1 MITAKDNKI
10 KGGMSILLWPLLFVV
25 LLVFMDLICG
35 GRILNISNLNSVV
48 IHAANTIFVSWAF
61 CFVFAADY
69 MDLSIFSVVILA
81 SFAGGELGNRM
92 GMPGVL
98 IGSVIVAVACMF
110 LNFIVHAK
118 SGIPSWIGGLGMCMI
133 YEAVAAAY
141 SSAMI
146 KMGTRVVQLKS
157 EYRGFAAAPYTYI
170 LLGIGFIFMYLVYN
184 KTTTGLNIRAIGNE
198 PAVARAMGIHFT
210 KTIILT
216 GISCGILVGFGATV
230 NISLASQV
238 SAQTGLT
245 SLSSMFQ
252 PLASVMFAQIISQLD
267 KRINIVAAVPFCTFL
282 IYMIFNVLTMLGIP
296 SGTLQNV
303 ALGTIVLGFGIVAN
317 LKTKGIVK

>member
-1 MITAKDNKI
+1 MKDKKQKNGI
-10 KGGMSILLWPLLFVV
+10 SILLWPLLFVV
-25 LLVFMDLICG
+25 LLVFMHVACG
-35 GRILNISNLNSVV
+35 GRILNISNLNSVI

-81 SFAGGELGNRM
+81 SFAGGELGNRI

-98 IGSVIVAVACMF
+98 IGAVLVAVVCMF
-110 LNFIVHAK
+110 INFIVHAK

-157 EYRGFAAAPYTYI
+157 EYRGFASAPYTY
-170 LLGIGFIFMYLVYN
+170 LLLIAGFVFIYLVYN
-184 KTTTGLNIRAIGNE
+184 KTTVGLNIRAIGNE
-198 PAVARAMGIHFT
+198 PAVAKAMGINFT

-216 GISCGILVGFGATV
+216 GIACGILVGFAAAV
-230 NISLASQV
+230 NISVASQV

-252 PLASVMFAQIISQLD
+252 PLASVMFAQIVSQID
-267 KRINIVAAVPFCTFL
+267 KRINIVVAVPFCTFL
-282 IYMIFNVLTMLGIP
+282 IYIIFNVLTMLGIP

-303 ALGTIVLGFGIVAN
+303 ALGVIVLGFGIIAN
-317 LKTKGIVK
+317 IKTKGIVK